1 MNNIILF
8 DGECNF
14 CDSSV
19 QFIIKRDPKGKFRF
33 TSLQGESGQKLLNEN
48 QIPSDINSFLLIKN
62 NKIYDKST
70 AALLVAKELKGF
82 WKLICIFIIIPS
94 PIRDFFYNIVSNN
107 RYKWFGKK
115 EVCTIPSPEMRS
127 RFLD

>member
-19 QFIIKRDPKGKFRF
+19 QFIIKRDSKSKFKF
-33 TSLQGESGQKLLNEN
+33 TSLQGECGRKLLNEN

-70 AALLVAKELKGF
+70 AALLVAKELNGF
-82 WKLICIFIIIPS
+82 WKLASIFFIIPS
-94 PIRDFFYNIVSNN
+94 PIRDFFYNIVAKN

-115 EVCTIPSPEMRS
+115 EVCTIPSPEMRR